1 MQIWAQVYPCLAL
14 HVVSQR
20 CHARW
25 AEKQWPVHIS
35 AEYQTEKSHT
45 TITREV
51 LALSVATE
59 GTGLLAI
66 ALDLDVCV
74 VLVGL
79 SSSNS
84 AHTLFFTVEPNLDW
98 AVLFLPLACSRYK
111 RTTRED
117 LMNPWKDRHRRRTLI
132 VFTAHFA
139 ATDLSFPFH

>member
-14 HVVSQR
+14 HVVSQP
-20 CHARW
+20 CHVRW

-35 AEYQTEKSHT
+35 AEYQTESHT

-79 SSSNS
+79 SSSSS

-98 AVLFLPLACSRYK
+98 AVLFMPLACSRYK
-111 RTTRED
+111 RRTRED
-117 LMNPWKDRHRRRTLI
+117 IVNPWNDRHRRRTLI

-139 ATDLSFPFH
+139 ATDLSFPFS